1 MALVA
6 ARNGSGPEPNAS
18 LWGQRMPAPHHN
30 PGRPLT
36 LKFEQE
42 TAIAFSISALSTYV
56 LVPELN
62 CAFDMGDCLLDAV
75 PLERVF
81 ISHAHGDH
89 TRCVLR
95 HESLRRLM
103 GMEPARYYVPH
114 QTLEGF
120 KALAQAWRAMENVRE
135 RHPLPRFE
143 PLRAGDTVW
152 LHRQLAA
159 KAFAVNHTLPS
170 LGYTLFDVRK
180 KLKPE
185 YRELSGPELAR
196 LRKEGVLFEDEVWV
210 PRLTFIGDSTIETL
224 YRERHVGQS
233 RILFLEVTYLMD
245 DDRDVARQRGHTH
258 LQDVVQFLNECPGV
272 LQNPHIV
279 LKHFSMRYDR
289 GLILHTLK
297 SKLPP
302 EFLERCHILI

>member
-1 MALVA
+1 
-6 ARNGSGPEPNAS
+6 
-18 LWGQRMPAPHHN
+18 MPVSHHN
-30 PGRPLT
+30 PGKPIT

-42 TAIAFSISALSTYV
+42 TVTAFSISALSTYA

-81 ISHAHGDH
+81 ITHAHGDH

-103 GMEPARYYVPH
+103 GMEPATYYIPH

-120 KALAQAWRAMENVRE
+120 KALAQAWRLLENVRE
-135 RHPLPRFE
+135 HHALPRFE
-143 PLRAGDTVW
+143 ALKPGDVVW

-159 KAFAVNHTLPS
+159 KAFLVNHTLPS
-170 LGYTLFDVRK
+170 LGYTLYDVRK

-185 YRELSGPELAR
+185 YQGRSGLELAA
-196 LRKEGVLFEDEVWV
+196 LRKQGESFEEEVWV

-224 YRERHVGQS
+224 YREKHVGQS
-233 RILFLEVTYLMD
+233 RILFLEVTYLLD
-245 DDRDVARQRGHTH
+245 DDRDLARQRGHTH
-258 LQDVVQFLNECPGV
+258 LEDVLGFLRDCPDV

-297 SKLPP
+297 SKLPA
-302 EFLERCHILI
+302 EFLERCHILV

>member
-1 MALVA
+1 
-6 ARNGSGPEPNAS
+6 
-18 LWGQRMPAPHHN
+18 MPAPHHN

-42 TAIAFSISALSTYV
+42 TVTAFSISALSTYV

-81 ISHAHGDH
+81 ITHAHGDH

-114 QTLEGF
+114 QTIEGF
-120 KALAQAWRAMENVRE
+120 KQLAQAWRALENVRE
-135 RHPLPRFE
+135 RHPLPQFE

-159 KAFAVNHTLPS
+159 KAFLVNHTLPS

-180 KLKPE
+180 KLKAE
-185 YRELSGPELAR
+185 YQGRPGPELAR
-196 LRKEGVLFEDEVWV
+196 LRKEGVVFEDELWV

-233 RILFLEVTYLMD
+233 RILFLEVTYLLD
-245 DDRDVARQRGHTH
+245 DDRELARQRGHTH
-258 LQDVVQFLNECPGV
+258 LEDVLQFLNECPDV

-279 LKHFSMRYDR
+279 LKHFSMRYER

-297 SKLPP
+297 AKLPAA
-302 EFLERCHILI
+302 FLERCHILI

>member
-1 MALVA
+1 
-6 ARNGSGPEPNAS
+6 
-18 LWGQRMPAPHHN
+18 MPAPHHN
-30 PGRPLT
+30 PGRPIT

-42 TAIAFSISALSTYV
+42 TVTAFSISALSTYV

-103 GMEPARYYVPH
+103 GMAPARYYVP
-114 QTLEGF
+114 QSALPGF
-120 KALAQAWRAMENVRE
+120 TALAQAWRQLELVRGD
-135 RHPLPRFE
+135 PPMPQFE
-143 PLRAGDTVW
+143 ALQPGDTVW
-152 LHRQLAA
+152 LHKQLAA
-159 KAFAVNHTLPS
+159 RTFAVTHTLPS

-180 KLKPE
+180 KL
-185 YRELSGPELAR
+185 REEFQGRPGLELAA
-196 LRKEGVLFEDEVWV
+196 LRKQGVAFEDEVWV
-210 PRLTFIGDSTIETL
+210 PRFTFIGDSTIETL

-233 RILFLEVTYLMD
+233 RILFLEVTYLLE
-245 DDRDVARQRGHTH
+245 DDRDLAKQRGHTH
-258 LQDVVQFLNECPGV
+258 LDDILEFLAECPDV

-297 SKLPP
+297 TRLPA
-302 EFLERCHILI
+302 EFLERCHILV

>member
-1 MALVA
+1 LETRRTPRLIPVT
-6 ARNGSGPEPNAS
+6 
-18 LWGQRMPAPHHN
+18 MPAPHHN
-30 PGRPLT
+30 PGRPIT

-42 TAIAFSISALSTYV
+42 TVVAFSISALSTYV
-56 LVPELN
+56 LVPELS

-114 QTLEGF
+114 QMLEGL
-120 KALAQAWRAMENVRE
+120 KALAMAWRQMENVRDH
-135 RHPLPRFE
+135 HPLPQFE
-143 PLRAGDTVW
+143 AMRAGDTVW

-159 KAFAVNHTLPS
+159 KTFLVNHTLPS

-185 YRELSGPELAR
+185 FQGRPGMELAQ
-196 LRKEGVLFEDEVWV
+196 LRKDGVTFEDEVWV

-224 YRERHVGQS
+224 YREKHVGQS

-245 DDRDVARQRGHTH
+245 DDRDLARQRGHTH
-258 LQDVVQFLNECPGV
+258 LEDVLEFLRDCPDV
-272 LQNPHIV
+272 LQNQHIV

-297 SKLPP
+297 SKLPA

>member
-1 MALVA
+1 
-6 ARNGSGPEPNAS
+6 
-18 LWGQRMPAPHHN
+18 MPSSPHN
-30 PGRPLT
+30 PGKPIT

-42 TAIAFSISALSTYV
+42 TVTAFSISALSTYV

-62 CAFDMGDCLLDAV
+62 CVFDMGDCLLDAV

-89 TRCVLR
+89 TRCLLR

-103 GMEPARYYVPH
+103 GMAPASYYVPH
-114 QTLEGF
+114 QTLETF
-120 KALAQAWRAMENVRE
+120 KGLAQAWRALENVRE
-135 RHPLPRFE
+135 HHPLPRFE
-143 PLRAGDTVW
+143 PMRPGDVVW

-159 KAFAVNHTLPS
+159 KAFLVNHTLPS

-185 YRELSGPELAR
+185 FQGRPGLELAQ
-196 LRKEGVLFEDEVWV
+196 LRKQGVAFEEEVWV

-224 YRERHVGQS
+224 YRERHIGQS
-233 RILFLEVTYLMD
+233 RILFIEVTYLLE
-245 DDRDVARQRGHTH
+245 DDRDLARQRGHTH
-258 LQDVVQFLNECPGV
+258 LDDVIEFLSECPDT

-279 LKHFSMRYDR
+279 LKHLSMRYDR

-297 SKLPP
+297 SRLPA

>member
-1 MALVA
+1 
-6 ARNGSGPEPNAS
+6 
-18 LWGQRMPAPHHN
+18 MPASHHN
-30 PGRPLT
+30 PGKPLT

-42 TAIAFSISALSTYV
+42 TVTAFSISALSTYV

-62 CAFDMGDCLLDAV
+62 CAFDMGDCLLEAV

-81 ISHAHGDH
+81 ITHAHGDH

-103 GMEPARYYVPH
+103 GMAPGHYYVPQ

-120 KALAQAWRAMENVRE
+120 QGLAQAWRALESVRGNP
-135 RHPLPRFE
+135 PLPRFE
-143 PLRAGDTVW
+143 PLRPGDVVW

-159 KAFAVNHTLPS
+159 KAFLVTHTLPS

-185 YRELSGPELAR
+185 FQGRSGPELAL
-196 LRKEGVLFEDEVWV
+196 LRKQGVGFEEEVWV

-224 YRERHVGQS
+224 YRERHVGLS
-233 RILFLEVTYLMD
+233 RILFLEVTYLLE
-245 DDRDVARQRGHTH
+245 DDRDLAKQRGHTH
-258 LQDVVQFLNECPGV
+258 LEDVLEFLHECPDV
-272 LQNPHIV
+272 LQNQHIV
-279 LKHFSMRYDR
+279 LKHFSMRYER

-297 SKLPP
+297 SKLPA